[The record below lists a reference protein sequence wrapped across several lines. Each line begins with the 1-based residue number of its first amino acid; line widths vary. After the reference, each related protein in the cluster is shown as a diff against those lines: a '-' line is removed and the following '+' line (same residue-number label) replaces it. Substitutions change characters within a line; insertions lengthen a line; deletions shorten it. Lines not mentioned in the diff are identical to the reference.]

1 MNKRIIGKPLRHT
14 FYLLCLIGTAHPACA
29 TDTIDAGQSA
39 NDAAVKKLLT
49 QAGYWH
55 SKAHDDMALEAL
67 QKVLAVDEH
76 NVDAMYLTAL
86 YQLQRGNT
94 QQAEIW
100 RKKMAEIAPQ
110 DPRLSA
116 LNSANLMQSISPSQL
131 NAARTLAQRGQTKE
145 AVAAYRALFKGNPPD
160 DLALEYYQTMAGD
173 SATWSEGVAGL
184 RQRVKMMPD
193 DNASKQA
200 LAMALTWQQDT
211 RREGIAQLSALAADD
226 KSADKALQ
234 QALLWLEPKASDLP
248 VYTSYAQRHPEDNA
262 PMDHYRKSVEGDATK
277 SGFDALNSGDLDSA
291 KDKFSQ
297 VLQGQA
303 SNGNALAGMGYVALR
318 QSRFA
323 DAEKY
328 LRRASQEDTHNE
340 NSLQWAK
347 DADNARFYASLNQ
360 ARSLTQKGRY
370 ADALASLDS
379 STSSDSRQ
387 RQAADMLRADILRR
401 QGKPA
406 ESEQVYRQLLAD
418 NPQNTDVRTGLMWVL
433 RQQNKQ
439 TEADQIL
446 RTLPAN
452 LRTRY
457 ATFGDNGDDERKA
470 AQSALQSGNGS
481 KAMQILQAASG
492 KYPQNVW
499 LQLDYARQLR
509 KAGQK
514 QQAAT
519 LMASVAQR
527 TDKRNEALYAAA
539 VYAAED
545 NDWSKSQS
553 LLSQVPR
560 ATFSADM
567 TALNSRVQSN
577 LQMDIAQNYLRQGN
591 TLAARNS
598 LRSLERTP
606 PQTPVDLG
614 RYAQLMMQAGDSPL
628 ALQLVREN
636 QAQGLHGTLAD
647 YAGQIRVLNQ
657 AGRFA
662 EAESVLNSPV
672 LQNSASQQEIDN
684 IRIASVIARA
694 DQLREKGKP
703 DAAWNLVMP
712 ALRANPANT
721 DLLLA
726 MARVYQSDHMDDKAD
741 EIYTFVLRKSP
752 RDKQALTGIVNLALA
767 RNDHDAARRA
777 FSALEPSQDADYMML
792 AARVAAANGESQ
804 RAMSLLRTAQ
814 WRLQQGTE
822 EDEGDVISDVVSLP
836 SPTQQAQQTALTSIN
851 NMMQDL
857 QDKTATWTGGG
868 VSLRSRSG
876 ESGLGALDKVKAPLT
891 ISGTITDSARL
902 SLNVSPVS
910 LNAGEMSSN
919 SANRFGSGPITHAT
933 RLAAAAASTTTTTTS
948 TDADAQ
954 SGQQANGVE
963 TNLSLTGDSYKLD
976 IGNTPTG
983 GQFTRLVGG
992 VEWMPKLS
1000 RNSSLD
1006 LKAERRAVTDSLLS
1020 YVGAKDKSTGESWGA
1035 VTRNGVSAQY
1045 AWDNDLVGLYAR
1057 LGFDTWIGENVPT
1070 NHSVNALAGSY
1081 LRLFRT
1087 TESEL
1092 KMGVNVNYMD
1102 FDRNLSNYT
1111 LGQGGYF
1118 SPQNYMAVSL
1128 PVTLTRKVDKWDLTL
1143 NGAVGY
1149 QSWRQDQS
1157 DYFPGH
1163 SSLQSQLNSLAST
1176 VDNVDAV
1183 YKASAKNG
1191 VGYTLGVDA
1200 RYRLNDNVAL
1210 GANLGYDTF
1219 GSYNEGKALFYF
1231 KYFVDQNK

>member
-1 MNKRIIGKPLRHT
+1 MNKCIIGKPLRHT
-14 FYLLCLIGTAHPACA
+14 FYLLCLIGTVHPACA
-29 TDTIDAGQSA
+29 TDAIDAGQSA

-49 QAGYWH
+49 QASYWH

-86 YQLQRGNT
+86 YQLQRGNS

-100 RKKMAEIAPQ
+100 RKKMADIAPQ
-110 DPRLSA
+110 DARLSA
-116 LNSANLMQSISPSQL
+116 LSSANLMQSISPSQL

-193 DNASKQA
+193 DNASKLA

-211 RREGIAQLSALAADD
+211 RREGISQLTALAAED

-248 VYTSYAQRHPEDNA
+248 VYTRYAQRHPEDNA

-291 KDKFSQ
+291 KDKFAQ
-297 VLQGQA
+297 ALQGQA
-303 SNGNALAGMGYVALR
+303 SNGDALAGMGYVALR

-340 NSLQWAK
+340 NRLQWAK
-347 DADNARFYASLNQ
+347 DADNARFYASQNQ
-360 ARSLTQKGRY
+360 ALSLAQKGRY

-379 STSSDSRQ
+379 SASSDSHQ
-387 RQAADMLRADILRR
+387 RLAADMLRADILRR

-457 ATFGDNGDDERKA
+457 ATFGDNGDNERKA
-470 AQSALQSGNGS
+470 AQSALQSGNAS
-481 KAMQILQAASG
+481 RAMQILQAASS

-519 LMASVAQR
+519 LMAGVAQR

-591 TLAARNS
+591 TQAARNS
-598 LRSLERTP
+598 LRTLEHTP

-767 RNDHDAARRA
+767 RNDHEAARRA

-792 AARVAAANGESQ
+792 AARVAAANGEHQ

-836 SPTQQAQQTALTSIN
+836 SPTQQAQQTALTRIN
-851 NMMQDL
+851 TMMQDL
-857 QDKTATWTGGG
+857 QDKTETWTGGG
-868 VSLRSRSG
+868 VSLRTRSG
-876 ESGLGALDKVKAPLT
+876 ESGLGALDEVKAPLT
-891 ISGTITDSARL
+891 ISGTLTDSARV

-910 LNAGEMSSN
+910 LNAGEISSN
-919 SANRFGSGPITHAT
+919 SANRFGSGPIAHAT

-948 TDADAQ
+948 TDADTQ

-983 GQFTRLVGG
+983 GEFTRLVGG

-1020 YVGAKDKSTGESWGA
+1020 YVGAKDKTTGESWGA

-1128 PVTLTRKVDKWDLTL
+1128 PVTLTRKVDQWDLTL

>member
-1 MNKRIIGKPLRHT
+1 M
-14 FYLLCLIGTAHPACA
+14 
-29 TDTIDAGQSA
+29 
-39 NDAAVKKLLT
+39 
-49 QAGYWH
+49 
-55 SKAHDDMALEAL
+55 
-67 QKVLAVDEH
+67 
-76 NVDAMYLTAL
+76 
-86 YQLQRGNT
+86 
-94 QQAEIW
+94 
-100 RKKMAEIAPQ
+100 
-110 DPRLSA
+110 
-116 LNSANLMQSISPSQL
+116 
-131 NAARTLAQRGQTKE
+131 
-145 AVAAYRALFKGNPPD
+145 
-160 DLALEYYQTMAGD
+160 
-173 SATWSEGVAGL
+173 
-184 RQRVKMMPD
+184 
-193 DNASKQA
+193 
-200 LAMALTWQQDT
+200 
-211 RREGIAQLSALAADD
+211 
-226 KSADKALQ
+226 
-234 QALLWLEPKASDLP
+234 
-248 VYTSYAQRHPEDNA
+248 
-262 PMDHYRKSVEGDATK
+262 
-277 SGFDALNSGDLDSA
+277 
-291 KDKFSQ
+291 
-297 VLQGQA
+297 
-303 SNGNALAGMGYVALR
+303 ALR

-340 NSLQWAK
+340 NRQQWAK
-347 DADNARFYASLNQ
+347 DADNARFYASRNQ
-360 ARSLTQKGRY
+360 ALSLAQKGRY

-379 STSSDSRQ
+379 SASSDSHQ
-387 RQAADMLRADILRR
+387 RLAADMLRADILRR

-457 ATFGDNGDDERKA
+457 ATFGDNGDNERKA
-470 AQSALQSGNGS
+470 AQSALQSGNAS
-481 KAMQILQAASG
+481 RAMQILQAASS

-519 LMASVAQR
+519 LMAGVAQR

-591 TLAARNS
+591 TQAARNS
-598 LRSLERTP
+598 LRTLEHTP

-636 QAQGLHGTLAD
+636 QAQGLHGALAD

-752 RDKQALTGIVNLALA
+752 RDKQALTGIVNLELA
-767 RNDHDAARRA
+767 RNDHEAARRA
-777 FSALEPSQDADYMML
+777 FSALEPSQDAEYMML
-792 AARVAAANGESQ
+792 AARVAAANGEHQ

-836 SPTQQAQQTALTSIN
+836 SPTQQAQQTALTRIN
-851 NMMQDL
+851 TMMQDL

-868 VSLRSRSG
+868 VSLRTRSG
-876 ESGLGALDKVKAPLT
+876 ESGLGALDEVKAPLT
-891 ISGTITDSARL
+891 ISGTLTDSARM

-933 RLAAAAASTTTTTTS
+933 RLAAAAASTTTTSTS
-948 TDADAQ
+948 TDADTQ

-983 GQFTRLVGG
+983 GEFTRLVGG

-1020 YVGAKDKSTGESWGA
+1020 YVGAKDKTTGESWGA

-1128 PVTLTRKVDKWDLTL
+1128 PVTLTRKVDQWDLTL